1 MRWWRLHKPVTI
13 KDLNKVLT
21 LGYGVELEEDNV
33 IVVKQGTSL
42 FGRPVHHW
50 YIHLKGKREGNSIK
64 LTHWWVEE
72 ESLDSIHFHS
82 PLVKYMFGDMVKP
95 FKTPWYEKRE
105 MAHAA
110 AQYLKRLDDLKK
122 IKTKYGE
129 LWEDAVE
136 QIKRWFELGFKVY
149 HYSCPVCSRRAFI
162 NSREEIKETRCS
174 KCSNTVPVVEVKPE
188 DLGVKQ
194 DAVQVNVLDN
204 STNTAQRR
212 QHMPSG

>member
-21 LGYGVELEEDNV
+21 LGYGVELKEDNV
-33 IVVKQGTSL
+33 IVVKQGTAL

-50 YIHLKGKREGNSIK
+50 YIYLKGKREGNSIK

-82 PLVKYMFGDMVKP
+82 PLVKYMFGDVTRS
-95 FKTPWYEKRE
+95 FKTPWYVKRE

-110 AQYLKRLDDLKK
+110 AQYLKRLDNTRK
-122 IKTKYGE
+122 IKTK
-129 LWEDAVE
+129 
-136 QIKRWFELGFKVY
+136 
-149 HYSCPVCSRRAFI
+149 H
-162 NSREEIKETRCS
+162 
-174 KCSNTVPVVEVKPE
+174 TVP
-188 DLGVKQ
+188 GVKQ

-204 STNTAQRR
+204 STNTAQRK
-212 QHMPSG
+212 QHMPS